1 MNSHMITTSNLT
13 KIFHDKKRG
22 EVRAVD
28 QVNIECKPGRV
39 FGLLGL
45 NGAGKTTLMRL
56 LSTTLKPS
64 SGTAKVGGYDII
76 QEPEKVKEKI
86 GFLSSDTGLY
96 HRLTAEETVT
106 YFGRLNNI
114 EEKKLKTKVD
124 EIFQTFDMNE
134 FRQTRI
140 DKLSTG
146 MKQKVSIARTF
157 VNNPEV
163 LILDEPTLG
172 LDVVT
177 SRSIIEFIKESKK
190 LNKCILFSTHIM
202 WEAEKLC
209 DDIAIIH
216 KGKILEV
223 GNLSQLQTKTGL
235 KELDDIF
242 VKIIGSNG
250 EQ

>member
-1 MNSHMITTSNLT
+1 MITTSNLT
-13 KIFHDKKRG
+13 KIFQDKKRG

-64 SGTAKVGGYDII
+64 SGTAKVAGYDII

-96 HRLTAEETVT
+96 RRLTAEETVT

-114 EEKKLKTKVD
+114 EEKELKSKVD

-223 GNLSQLQTKTGL
+223 GSLNQLRAKTSL

-242 VKIIGSNG
+242 VKIIGNDSK
-250 EQ
+250 Q

>member
-1 MNSHMITTSNLT
+1 M
-13 KIFHDKKRG
+13 
-22 EVRAVD
+22 D

-64 SGTAKVGGYDII
+64 SGTAKVAGYDII

-96 HRLTAEETVT
+96 RRLTAEETVT

-114 EEKKLKTKVD
+114 EEKELKSKVD

-223 GNLSQLQTKTGL
+223 GSLNQLRAKTSL

-242 VKIIGSNG
+242 VKIIGNDSK
-250 EQ
+250 Q

>member
-1 MNSHMITTSNLT
+1 MITTSNLT

-22 EVRAVD
+22 EIKAVD
-28 QVNIECKPGRV
+28 QVTIECKPGRV

-56 LSTTLKPS
+56 LSTTLRPT
-64 SGTAKVGGYDII
+64 SGSAKVAGYDII
-76 QEPEKVKEKI
+76 QDREKVKEKI

-96 HRLTAEETVT
+96 NRLTAEETVT

-114 EEKKLKTKVD
+114 DEKELKSRVD
-124 EIFQTFDMNE
+124 EIFRTIDMDE
-134 FRQTRI
+134 FRERRI

-157 VNNPEV
+157 INNPEV

-177 SRSIIEFIKESKK
+177 SRSIIDFIKESKK
-190 LNKCILFSTHIM
+190 LNRCILFSTHIM
-202 WEAEKLC
+202 WEAGKLC

-216 KGKILEV
+216 KGRILEA
-223 GNLSQLQTKTGL
+223 GSLNQLQAKTGL

-242 VKIIGSNG
+242 VKVIGDNS
-250 EQ
+250 QQ

>member
-1 MNSHMITTSNLT
+1 MIVTTNLT
-13 KIFHDKKRG
+13 KIFQDKKRG
-22 EVRAVD
+22 EIRAVD

-39 FGLLGL
+39 YGLLGL

-64 SGTAKVGGYDII
+64 SGTAKVAGYDII

-96 HRLTAEETVT
+96 NRLTAEETVT

-114 EEKKLKTKVD
+114 EEKTLKRKVD
-124 EIFQTFDMNE
+124 EIFLTFDMTE
-134 FRQTRI
+134 FKDRRI

-216 KGKILEV
+216 NGKILEV
-223 GNLSQLQTKTGL
+223 GSLSQLQAKTGL

-242 VKIIGSNG
+242 VKIIGNDSG
-250 EQ
+250 Q

>member
-1 MNSHMITTSNLT
+1 MITTSNLT
-13 KIFHDKKRG
+13 KVFHDKKRG

-28 QVNIECKPGRV
+28 QVNIECEPGRV

-64 SGTAKVGGYDII
+64 SGTAKVAGYDIV

-96 HRLTAEETVT
+96 NRLTAEETVT

-114 EEKKLKTKVD
+114 EEEALKRKVAD
-124 EIFQTFDMNE
+124 IFDTFDINE
-134 FRQTRI
+134 FKDRRI
-140 DKLSTG
+140 GKLSTG

-177 SRSIIEFIKESKK
+177 SRNIIEFIKESKK
-190 LNKCILFSTHIM
+190 ASKCILFSTHIM

-216 KGKILEV
+216 NGRILEV
-223 GNLSQLQTKTGL
+223 GTLGQLQAQTGL

-242 VKIIGSNG
+242 VKIIGDNG
-250 EQ
+250 GQ

>member
-1 MNSHMITTSNLT
+1 MITTSNLT
-13 KIFHDKKRG
+13 KIFRDKKRG

-28 QVNIECKPGRV
+28 QVNIKCRLGRV

-56 LSTTLKPS
+56 LSTTLKPT
-64 SGTAKVGGYDII
+64 SGTAKVAGYDII
-76 QEPEKVKEKI
+76 QKPEKVKEKI
-86 GFLSSDTGLY
+86 GFLSNDTGLY
-96 HRLTAEETVT
+96 NRLTAEETVT

-114 EEKKLKTKVD
+114 EESELKGRVE
-124 EIFQTFDMNE
+124 EIFGTFDMDE

-177 SRSIIEFIKESKK
+177 SRSIIQFIKESKK
-190 LNKCILFSTHIM
+190 LNKCVLFSTHIM

-223 GNLSQLQTKTGL
+223 GSLNELQAKTGL

-242 VKIIGSNG
+242 VEIIGDNRG
-250 EQ
+250 E

>member
-13 KIFHDKKRG
+13 KIFQDKKRG

-64 SGTAKVGGYDII
+64 SGTAKVAGYDII

-96 HRLTAEETVT
+96 RRLTAEETVT

-114 EEKKLKTKVD
+114 EEKELKSKVD

-223 GNLSQLQTKTGL
+223 GSLNQLRAKTSL

-242 VKIIGSNG
+242 VKIIGNDSK
-250 EQ
+250 Q

>member
-1 MNSHMITTSNLT
+1 MISTSNLT
-13 KIFHDKKRG
+13 KIFQDKKRG
-22 EVRAVD
+22 EIRAVD

-39 FGLLGL
+39 YGLLGL

-56 LSTTLKPS
+56 LSTILKPT
-64 SGTAKVGGYDII
+64 SGTAKVAGYDLV

-96 HRLTAEETVT
+96 NRLTAKETVT

-114 EEKKLKTKVD
+114 EEKELKGRVD
-124 EIFQTFDMNE
+124 EIFRVFDMNE
-134 FRQTRI
+134 FRESRV

-216 KGKILEV
+216 NGKILEV
-223 GNLSQLQTKTGL
+223 GSLSQLQAKTGL

-242 VKIIGSNG
+242 VKIIGDNSG
-250 EQ
+250 E

>member
-242 VKIIGSNG
+242 VKIIGNDSK
-250 EQ
+250 Q